1 MDIKLRIFL
10 VAFALIFFAVVLR
23 YLIIKKFNL
32 KYALVW
38 MLTSAVLLIIAV
50 FPEIVVWTARLVG
63 VDLAV
68 NAVFLFAILFAFII
82 IFTLTAIVSHLNK
95 QVYRIAQMQ
104 AVLEYRVRELEQ
116 KLEKS
121 EEIKADNQKNI
132 SRKNIF

>member
-1 MDIKLRIFL
+1 MDIMIDYKLRIFL

-38 MLTSAVLLIIAV
+38 MLTSAVLLVLAI
-50 FPEIVVWTARLVG
+50 FPELVVMTAKLVG
-63 VDLAV
+63 VELAA

-95 QVYRIAQMQ
+95 RVYRLAQMQ
-104 AVLEYRVRELEQ
+104 AMLEHRVRELEG
-116 KLEKS
+116 KVA
-121 EEIKADNQKNI
+121 EERKDADKQV
-132 SRKNIF
+132 